1 VDFQPRKFVGD
12 TEISVEI
19 QAASFSD
26 KGKGIARLDINSM
39 RCLGIPSGGII
50 EIQGQRKTYA
60 KCLQSTKED
69 TIPGILNIDELMCSN
84 AGIGIGSRIY
94 VKRIPVAKARSV
106 TISPLEITSFVE
118 ESEIKEAMKLFP
130 IIQDSNVAFESLGEY
145 VFFRI
150 LETIPPSRPLIVTS
164 DTEIR
169 IKDYYFLEPDKK
181 SEDVEENPELVITDE
196 EFTEEEF
203 LQIKADFER

>member
-1 VDFQPRKFVGD
+1 MSD
-12 TEISVEI
+12 TEIGVEI

-26 KGKGIARLDINSM
+26 KGKGIARLDTDSM
-39 RCLGIPSGGII
+39 RRLGIPSGGII
-50 EIQGQRKTYA
+50 EIQGQKKTYA
-60 KCLQSTKED
+60 KCLQSPKENH
-69 TIPGILNIDELMCSN
+69 IPGILNIDGLIRSN
-84 AGIGIGSRIY
+84 ARIDIGSRIY
-94 VKRIPVAKARSV
+94 IKRIQVTKARSV
-106 TISPLEITSFVE
+106 TLAPLEITSFIE
-118 ESEIKEAMKLFP
+118 ESEIKEVMKSFP
-130 IIQDSNVAFESLGEY
+130 IIQDNNVVFESLGEY

-150 LETIPPSRPLIVTS
+150 LETIPSSRPLIVTS

-181 SEDVEENPELVITDE
+181 SEDTEENIELTIIDE

>member
-1 VDFQPRKFVGD
+1 MSD
-12 TEISVEI
+12 TEIGVEI

-26 KGKGIARLDINSM
+26 KGKGIARLDTDSM
-39 RCLGIPSGGII
+39 RRLGIPSGGII

-60 KCLQSTKED
+60 KCLQSSKENH
-69 TIPGILNIDELMCSN
+69 IPGILNIDGLTRSN

-94 VKRIPVAKARSV
+94 IKRIPVTKARSV
-106 TISPLEITSFVE
+106 TLAPLEITSFIE
-118 ESEIKEAMKLFP
+118 ESEIKEVMKSFP
-130 IIQDSNVAFESLGEY
+130 IFQDNNVAFESLGEY

-150 LETIPPSRPLIVTS
+150 LETIPSGRPLIVTS

-181 SEDVEENPELVITDE
+181 LDDTEEDSELTITDE

-203 LQIKADFER
+203 LQIKAGFER

>member
-1 VDFQPRKFVGD
+1 MSD
-12 TEISVEI
+12 TEIGVEI

-26 KGKGIARLDINSM
+26 KGKGIARLDTDSM
-39 RCLGIPSGGII
+39 RRLGIPSGGII
-50 EIQGQRKTYA
+50 EIQGQKKTYA
-60 KCLQSTKED
+60 KCLQSPKENH
-69 TIPGILNIDELMCSN
+69 IPGILNIDGLIRSN

-94 VKRIPVAKARSV
+94 IKRIQVTKARSV
-106 TISPLEITSFVE
+106 TLAPLEITSFIE
-118 ESEIKEAMKLFP
+118 ESEIKEVMKSFP
-130 IIQDSNVAFESLGEY
+130 IIQDNNVVFESLGEY

-150 LETIPPSRPLIVTS
+150 LETIPSSRPLIVTS

-181 SEDVEENPELVITDE
+181 SEDKEENPELTITDE

-203 LQIKADFER
+203 LQIKSDFER

>member
-1 VDFQPRKFVGD
+1 VSG
-12 TEISVEI
+12 TEIGVEI

-26 KGKGIARLDINSM
+26 KGKGIARLDADSM
-39 RCLGIPSGGII
+39 RRLGIHSGGII

-60 KCLQSTKED
+60 KCLASPKEIH
-69 TIPGILNIDELMCSN
+69 TPGILNIDELVRSN
-84 AGIGIGSRIY
+84 AGIDIGSRVYI
-94 VKRIPVAKARSV
+94 KRTQVTRARK
-106 TISPLEITSFVE
+106 IIIAPLEITSFMD
-118 ESEIKEAMKLFP
+118 ESEIKEALTSFP
-130 IIQDSNVAFESLGEY
+130 IIQDNNVAFENLGEH

-150 LETIPPSRPLIVTS
+150 IETIPSNRPLIVTS
-164 DTEIR
+164 NTKIQ

-181 SEDVEENPELVITDE
+181 SEDAEENPELIITDE

>member
-1 VDFQPRKFVGD
+1 VSD

-26 KGKGIARLDINSM
+26 KGKGIAKLDINSM
-39 RCLGIPSGGII
+39 RFLGIPSGEII
-50 EIQGQRKTYA
+50 EIQGQRKAYA
-60 KCLQSTKED
+60 RCLQSTKENHV
-69 TIPGILNIDELMCSN
+69 PGILNIDGLICSN

-94 VKRIPVAKARSV
+94 IKRIPVTKARNV
-106 TISPLEITSFVE
+106 TLAPLDITSFIE
-118 ESEIKEAMKLFP
+118 ESEIKEAMKSFP
-130 IIQDSNVAFESLGEY
+130 IIQDSNVAFESLGEHI
-145 VFFRI
+145 FFRI
-150 LETIPPSRPLIVTS
+150 LETIPSSKPLIVTS

-181 SEDVEENPELVITDE
+181 LDDAEENPELTITDE

-203 LQIKADFER
+203 LQIKADF